1 MNQPVHILTQMGVLT
16 SFSVAKKVT
25 EDDISTFFKKHKKRG
40 KSEEQIGNMLRDKI
54 FAEIKIALEN
64 QKIPGLLSPVNLGGD
79 KAEEKINKN
88 LAEMNRLLMVIAHKL
103 VEKKYDKLSMCYF
116 INSLVN
122 LLGLTEKDFETF
134 HRKMSSQEED
144 GDDEDED

>member
-1 MNQPVHILTQMGVLT
+1 MGILT

-25 EDDISTFFKKHKKRG
+25 ESDISTFFKKHKKNG

-54 FAEIKIALEN
+54 FDEIRDALEN
-64 QKIPGLLSPVNLGGD
+64 RKVPGLLTPVGMLGP
-79 KAEEKINKN
+79 KEEEKINQN

-134 HRKMSSQEED
+134 HRKMSSQEDD
-144 GDDEDED
+144 GDDDGDDD

>member
-1 MNQPVHILTQMGVLT
+1 
-16 SFSVAKKVT
+16 
-25 EDDISTFFKKHKKRG
+25 
-40 KSEEQIGNMLRDKI
+40 MLRDKI
-54 FAEIKIALEN
+54 FAEIKDALEN

-144 GDDEDED
+144 GDEDDDD